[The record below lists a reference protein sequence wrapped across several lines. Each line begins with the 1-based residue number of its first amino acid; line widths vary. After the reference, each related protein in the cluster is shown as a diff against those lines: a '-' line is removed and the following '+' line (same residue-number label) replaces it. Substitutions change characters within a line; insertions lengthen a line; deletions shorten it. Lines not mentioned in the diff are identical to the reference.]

1 MILKQNLLLNTFCV
15 AILFDALWAT
25 LMKDLKNVDRDLPT
39 LKDENLTKTL
49 SYGNQTYDDKT
60 TKQFYCT
67 QYDILRIKKDLI
79 DLFLIRPKPLL
90 TS

>member
-1 MILKQNLLLNTFCV
+1 MGLKQNVLLNTFCV
-15 AILFDALWAT
+15 AIFFDTLRVAL
-25 LMKDLKNVDRDLPT
+25 MNDLKNVDRDLPI
-39 LKDENLTKTL
+39 LKDENLTNIL

-67 QYDILRIKKDLI
+67 QYDILRIKKDMM

>member
-1 MILKQNLLLNTFCV
+1 MGLKQNVLLNAFCV
-15 AILFDALWAT
+15 AIFFDTLRAAL
-25 LMKDLKNVDRDLPT
+25 MNDLKNVDRDLPI
-39 LKDENLTKTL
+39 LKDENLTNIL

-67 QYDILRIKKDLI
+67 QYDILRIKKDMM